1 MLKKQLFSPGPT
13 PVPERVLL
21 AMAGP
26 VMHHRD
32 PAYEELF
39 QEVREGLQYV
49 FQTKNEVLV
58 LASSGT
64 GAMEGA
70 VSNTL
75 SRGDEVLVVRGGD
88 RIPRGRR

>member
-32 PAYEELF
+32 PAFEDLF
-39 QEVREGLQYV
+39 QEVRKGLQYV

-64 GAMEGA
+64 GAMEQC
-70 VSNTL
+70 VTPS
-75 SRGDEVLVVRGGD
+75 LVVMRSW
-88 RIPRGRR
+88 